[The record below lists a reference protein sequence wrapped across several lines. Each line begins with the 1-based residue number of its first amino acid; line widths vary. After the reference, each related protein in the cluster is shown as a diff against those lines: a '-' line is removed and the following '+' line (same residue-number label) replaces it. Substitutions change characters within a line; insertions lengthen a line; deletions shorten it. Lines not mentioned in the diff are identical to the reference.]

1 MADNNDLTQRRGD
14 ADDVHCR
21 HCSLRSLC
29 LPQSLDD
36 RDLERFNAI
45 VRRPGHF
52 KKGSLLAR
60 EGAPLHSL
68 LVVRSG
74 CLKQV
79 SHTGGREQLTRFFLP
94 GELVGLDGLDTLR
107 YPGSVRALEAATI
120 CDIPYPSLD
129 TLATQLPDLR
139 TQLFRSMSRTLRED
153 RLLMG
158 HFTHQSAEQ
167 RLATLL
173 CELSERFRRRGYS
186 AHCFR
191 FSKSRAEIGSYLGI
205 AMETVS
211 RVLGQFQQQGLVTT
225 RGREVRIHD
234 LAALETLARGD
245 RLMMLSP
252 VPAVPESP
260 EPRVLP
266 LTAAR
271 GGDGRAP
278 HRRLGR

>member
-1 MADNNDLTQRRGD
+1 MADHNDRPQRRGD

-74 CLKQV
+74 SLKQV

-158 HFTHQSAEQ
+158 HCRPSSAWPPCSASC
-167 RLATLL
+167 RSAFAAAATPPTAFVFP
-173 CELSERFRRRGYS
+173 SPAPKS
-186 AHCFR
+186 AATWALPWKRSVAC
-191 FSKSRAEIGSYLGI
+191 SASSSSRAW
-205 AMETVS
+205 
-211 RVLGQFQQQGLVTT
+211 
-225 RGREVRIHD
+225 
-234 LAALETLARGD
+234 
-245 RLMMLSP
+245 
-252 VPAVPESP
+252 
-260 EPRVLP
+260 
-266 LTAAR
+266 
-271 GGDGRAP
+271 
-278 HRRLGR
+278 